1 MAQEVMLTE
10 EQEARM
16 NQHIKVY
23 FEELGLSEDK
33 KQIFKKITKKY
44 ALKMKTLKRDNDSK
58 YAKYRKLK
66 SIKKSKFFSF
76 FLKNIFTPPE
86 KKQFELIDLS
96 NEIYKKEKSLLT
108 WGGHSTFLFQNQN
121 VNFPNHY

>member
-1 MAQEVMLTE
+1 MLMRSYCMAQEVMLTE

-66 SIKKSKFFSF
+66 SIKKSKNKEMKILLNAEQF
-76 FLKNIFTPPE
+76 KKYEENEE
-86 KKQFELIDLS
+86 KR
-96 NEIYKKEKSLLT
+96 NKEKLKRDY
-108 WGGHSTFLFQNQN
+108 F
-121 VNFPNHY
+121 

>member
-16 NQHIKVY
+16 NQRIKVY
-23 FEELGLSEDK
+23 FEELGLSEDQ

-44 ALKMKTLKRDNDSK
+44 ALKMKTLKRNNDSK

-66 SIKKSKFFSF
+66 SIKKSKNKEIKILFYAEQF
-76 FLKNIFTPPE
+76 KRYEENEE
-86 KKQFELIDLS
+86 KR
-96 NEIYKKEKSLLT
+96 NKEKLKRDS
-108 WGGHSTFLFQNQN
+108 F
-121 VNFPNHY
+121 